1 MADISDDKA
10 QQPVAD
16 NILDAA
22 IQWQLLLD
30 SGEATV
36 ADQQAWQ
43 AWLVA
48 HPDHLRVWYQLDALD
63 DELTILPRQAAAPVR
78 QLLGKPRQRPAKKLA
93 GSALG
98 VLGLACC
105 LTLFDRYQPLD
116 GLLADYAT
124 GTGEQQQI
132 HLPDNTVLYLN
143 TRTAV
148 DIHFD
153 EQRRAIHLLHGEL
166 HIQSGHANPAE
177 QRPLVVVTK
186 EGSIRALGTR
196 FVVHRDKRITRVDVT
211 ESAIMARPTGCSSEP
226 TVSCATEQ
234 RVEAGYGL
242 QLDNHSEAF
251 IKPSRS
257 GIDAWKDGLLV
268 VENQRLDEVIAE
280 LARYRTGFIT
290 VSSDVAAM
298 RMTGTLPV
306 ADSDFALTAL
316 TDALPVRLSR
326 RSSLWIHIEA
336 K

>member
-1 MADISDDKA
+1 MSGISGNKE

-30 SGEATV
+30 SGEATP
-36 ADQQAWQ
+36 ADQQEWQ
-43 AWLVA
+43 TWLVA
-48 HPDHLRVWYQLDALD
+48 HPDHRRVWHQLATLD
-63 DELTILPRQAAAPVR
+63 NELTILPRQASAPVR
-78 QLLGKPRQRPAKKLA
+78 QLLGKPRKRPVKKLA

-98 VLGLACC
+98 IFSLACF
-105 LTLFDRYQPLD
+105 LSLFDRHQPLD

-132 HLPDNTVLYLN
+132 QLPDNTVLYLN

-153 EQRRAIHLLHGEL
+153 EQRRAIHLRHGEL

-177 QRPLVVVTK
+177 QRPLMVVTK
-186 EGSIRALGTR
+186 EGSVRALGTR
-196 FVVHRDKRITRVDVT
+196 FVVHRDNRITRVDVT
-211 ESAIMARPTGCSSEP
+211 ESAIMARPASCSSEQAIN
-226 TVSCATEQ
+226 CATEQ
-234 RVEAGYGL
+234 RVDAGYGL
-242 QLDNHSEAF
+242 QLGKNTETSV
-251 IKPSRS
+251 KPSRS
-257 GIDAWKDGLLV
+257 GVDAWKDGLLV
-268 VENQRLDEVIAE
+268 LENRRLDEVVAE

-290 VSSDVAAM
+290 VSSEVAAM

-316 TDALPVRLSR
+316 TEALPVQLSR